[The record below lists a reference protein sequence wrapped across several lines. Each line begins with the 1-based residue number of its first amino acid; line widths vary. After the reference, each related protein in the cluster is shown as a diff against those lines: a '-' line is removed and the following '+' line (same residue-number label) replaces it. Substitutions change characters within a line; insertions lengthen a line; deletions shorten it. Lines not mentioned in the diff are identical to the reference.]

1 MSGKSSSAQLRIFTA
16 LVVIVGVCLLVVY
29 ISIGVER
36 RRVYAELEAL
46 MEGQASFRTE
56 KITQRLEGLSHDV
69 RFLLFTPPIQGIV
82 RATENDGYDVRE
94 DSSLSLWRQRLNTIF
109 SGYLITHPEVTQVRL
124 IGVADGGR
132 EVVRVDRKGDLP
144 EIIADEELQQKA
156 QRDYFQEAIR
166 IPPGS
171 LYVSDLNLNREYDM
185 VQWPHVP
192 TLRVATP
199 VINSAGNA
207 FGILVINIDVGSM
220 FADISAETQAG
231 YRSYLT
237 NQSGD
242 FLIHAD
248 SNKEFGFDLG
258 RRYRWGDEFS
268 NIPVD
273 AELFGNMS
281 LFDGDEGAFLAVSRE
296 ASLQEGQPNRVLRLY
311 ITYPQEAAE
320 KRVGRNVS
328 NIMLALLGGMAVVGG
343 FLYLYWLNMRQRQ
356 LVSAGQ
362 ARLAAIVE
370 SAQDAVLGMDLDG
383 VITDWNHGAELMFGY
398 RGDEAIGRFVQKLIV
413 PAERVAEETSILGRI
428 EDGGPVKPFNTQRK
442 CKDGRMVEVSVSVS
456 PIRNADGEIVGAAK
470 TIRDISRQMSIEN
483 QIRELNASLERQ
495 VESRTAEI
503 QRYLA
508 LQQAILNN
516 AGNAII
522 ATDLEGVI
530 TLFNPAAERML
541 GYSAD
546 EMVGKRT
553 PATFHLREEVVARAR
568 EFSEE
573 LREKLAPGFDVFIA
587 KTKRGLPNEHEWTY
601 VRKDGSRFPV
611 QLSVTELLDEN
622 NRASGYLGV
631 ATDISRQVQDRRNL
645 TSMRDQLLKAA
656 EVAELGIWTWDL
668 TSDTLTWN
676 RQMFEI
682 YQVPYELNNAGLS
695 HRHWRNTLHPEDEA
709 ATTAKLEAAM
719 AGEGVY
725 DPIYR
730 IVRPSGEVRY
740 VQAAAVVEFN
750 DLGKPILVLGVNR
763 DITEQREYEQRLREA
778 KSMADK
784 ASKAKSEFLA
794 NMSHEIRTPMNA
806 ILGMVNLLKRTDLEE
821 RQRDYVQKAESSA
834 RALLGILNDILDF
847 SKIEAGKLTLDL
859 EPCSLDKLLQ
869 DVWVIISANIG
880 DKPLEVL
887 FDVDPKI
894 PDWLELDGLRLQQI
908 LINLAG
914 NAVKFTE
921 QGEVEIS
928 VRLES
933 AQDDNLVL
941 SFSVRDTGI
950 GISPEQLQRIFEG
963 FTQAEASTARR
974 FGGAGLGLA
983 ICRRLV
989 RLMGGEITAESKEGE
1004 GSVFRFSISCLRAQ
1018 AWSAA
1023 KKACSLPKRLRVLV
1037 VDDNANTREVLKG
1050 IIESFGWTADIAV
1063 NGEEG
1068 VAKLLEAA
1076 DFATPYNLV
1085 LMDWMMPGID
1095 GWRAAELIKAQYP
1108 VGQAPLIMM
1117 VSAQARDEMERRRL
1131 SSPNTIDGYLTK
1143 PVTASMILDAASDTM
1158 KLDRSRSW
1166 LNDAVAGKR
1175 LHGMTILLVEDN
1187 PTNQQV
1193 AMELLQSEGANVS
1206 IAGDGLEAVAAIQS
1220 AESKFDAVLMDIQMP
1235 GMDGYT
1241 ATREIRGKLKMN
1253 ALPIIAMTANAM
1265 SSDRETALSV
1275 GMNEHV
1281 GKPFDFD
1288 HLLDVLIKQTGWDGA
1303 PLTDVE
1309 IENKIESETVMEKE
1323 TATPEKAACAVESSG
1338 AIDASCA
1345 LARMNDN
1352 WGIYCR
1358 AIQLFLRDAPKMME
1372 LYPTQWP
1379 SEPEETQRNY
1389 HSLKGM
1395 SSTVGANRVSELAAQ
1410 LENLVKGERDD
1421 ARYQALLEQLRLSIK
1436 AAYTEAEL
1444 LLQRREVG

>member
-29 ISIGVER
+29 LSMDMER
-36 RRVYAELEAL
+36 RRIYTEVEAL
-46 MEGQASFRTE
+46 MEGQVAFRSE
-56 KITQRLEGLSHDV
+56 KITQRLEGLSHDA

-94 DSSLSLWRQRLNTIF
+94 DSSLSLWRRRLNTIF
-109 SGYLITHPEVTQVRL
+109 SGYLVTHPEVTQVRL
-124 IGVADGGR
+124 IGVADNGK
-132 EVVRVDRKGDLP
+132 EIVRVERIGQLP
-144 EIIADEELQQKA
+144 EIIADDELQPKA

-192 TLRVATP
+192 TLRMATP
-199 VINSAGNA
+199 VISSAGNT
-207 FGILVINIDVGSM
+207 FGILVINIDASFM
-220 FADISAETQAG
+220 LDDLTAEVPQG
-231 YRSYLT
+231 YRVYLT
-237 NQSGD
+237 NQNGD
-242 FLIHAD
+242 FLIHTN
-248 SNKEFGFDLG
+248 SNKVFGFDLG
-258 RRYRWGDEFS
+258 RRFRWQDEFKTVQVES
-268 NIPVD
+268 
-273 AELFGNMS
+273 ELFRSMS
-281 LFDGDEGAFLAVSRE
+281 LYEAEDGAQLA
-296 ASLQEGQPNRVLRLY
+296 ASQEVPLQEGLPERVLRLY

-320 KRVGRNVS
+320 KRVGQAVS

-356 LVSAGQ
+356 LVSSGQ
-362 ARLAAIVE
+362 ARMAAIVE

-383 VITDWNHGAELMFGY
+383 VVTDWNRGAERMFGY
-398 RGDEAIGRFVQKLIV
+398 PRDEAIGRFVQKLIV
-413 PAERVAEETSILGRI
+413 PGERVAEETSILRMI
-428 EDGGPVKPFNTQRK
+428 EDGGPVRPFNTQRK
-442 CKDGRMVEVSVSVS
+442 CKDGRTVEVSVSVS

-470 TIRDISRQMSIEN
+470 TIRDISRQISIEN

-495 VESRTAEI
+495 VEARTAEI
-503 QRYLA
+503 RRYLA

-522 ATDLEGVI
+522 ATDLEGLI

-541 GYSAD
+541 GYTAD

-553 PATFHLREEVVARAR
+553 PAVFHLREEVAARAQ

-573 LREKLAPGFDVFIA
+573 LGERLAPGFEVFIV

-601 VRKDGSRFPV
+601 VRKDGARFPV
-611 QLSVTELLDEN
+611 QLSVTELKDEN

-645 TSMRDQLLKAA
+645 MSMRDQLLKAA

-668 TSDTLTWN
+668 VSDTLTWN

-695 HRHWRNTLHPEDEA
+695 HRHWRNALHPEDEA
-709 ATTAKLEAAM
+709 ATTAKLEAAL

-778 KSMADK
+778 KAMADN

-806 ILGMVNLLKRTDLEE
+806 ILGMVNLLKRTNLEE
-821 RQRDYVQKAESSA
+821 RQQDYVHKAESSA

-847 SKIEAGKLTLDL
+847 SKIEAGKLTLDV

-869 DVWVIISANIG
+869 DVGVIITANLG

-887 FDVDPKI
+887 FDIDPKI

-921 QGEVEIS
+921 QGEVEIT
-928 VRLES
+928 VRLKSEEE
-933 AQDDNLVL
+933 DRLVL

-950 GISPEQLQRIFEG
+950 GISAEQLQRIFEG

-989 RLMGGEITAESKEGE
+989 RLMGGEIAAESEEGE
-1004 GSVFRFSISCLRAQ
+1004 GSVFRFSIACVRAQ

-1023 KKACSLPKRLRVLV
+1023 KKACSLPKTLRVLV
-1037 VDDNANTREVLKG
+1037 VDDNASAREVLKG
-1050 IIESFGWTADIAV
+1050 IIESFGWVADIAV

-1068 VAKLLEAA
+1068 VARVLEAA
-1076 DFATPYNLV
+1076 EASSPHNLV
-1085 LMDWMMPGID
+1085 LIDWGMPGLN

-1108 VGQAPLIMM
+1108 EGRAPLIMM
-1117 VSAQARDEMERRRL
+1117 VSAQTRDEMERRRL
-1131 SSPNTIDGYLTK
+1131 ASPSIIDAYLTK
-1143 PVTASMILDAASDTM
+1143 PVTASMVLEAASETLAQDC
-1158 KLDRSRSW
+1158 SRG
-1166 LNDAVAGKR
+1166 NTDNAAIGAR
-1175 LHGMTILLVEDN
+1175 LHGMSILLVEDN

-1193 AMELLQSEGANVS
+1193 AMELLQSEGAGVQ
-1206 IAGDGLEAVAAIQS
+1206 IAADGLEAVAAIQS
-1220 AESKFDAVLMDIQMP
+1220 AEVMFDAVLMDIQMP
-1235 GMDGYT
+1235 GMDGYA

-1265 SSDRETALSV
+1265 FSDREAALAV
-1275 GMNEHV
+1275 GMNDHV

-1288 HLLDVLIKQTGWDGA
+1288 HLLDVLIKQTGWGGVR
-1303 PLTDVE
+1303 T
-1309 IENKIESETVMEKE
+1309 
-1323 TATPEKAACAVESSG
+1323 TATTTAAPEEAACAAESSG
-1338 AIDASCA
+1338 AINAACA

-1358 AIQLFLRDAPKMME
+1358 ALQLFLRDAPKLVE
-1372 LYPTQWP
+1372 LYPAQWP
-1379 SEPEETQRNY
+1379 SEPEETRRNF

-1395 SSTVGANRVSELAAQ
+1395 SSTVGANGVSELAAE
-1410 LENLVKGERDD
+1410 LENLVRGEREVD
-1421 ARYQALLEQLRLSIK
+1421 RYQALLEQLTLKIK
-1436 AAYTEAEL
+1436 AAYVEAEE
-1444 LLQRREVG
+1444 LLQRRKVG